1 MPTAWPQTWLLLK
14 PNRKGP
20 RKLGPFFM
28 IEKKLFDVNV
38 QQGITRHWHYNTD
51 TDEVTIQTQ
60 QDVTDVI
67 EANKAIYNSVD
78 EKANWTG
85 EWHLVASIPEALYY
99 KMKAEGKIDDQE
111 YMKRWLND
119 SDNQFFRTRPGK
131 V

>member
-1 MPTAWPQTWLLLK
+1 
-14 PNRKGP
+14 
-20 RKLGPFFM
+20 M
-28 IEKKLFDVNV
+28 IEKKLFDVNA
-38 QQGITRHWHYNTD
+38 QQGITRTWHYNTD
-51 TDEVTIQTQ
+51 NDEVTIQTQ

-67 EANKAIYNSVD
+67 EANKAIYNAVD

-111 YMKRWLND
+111 YMKKWLND

>member
-1 MPTAWPQTWLLLK
+1 
-14 PNRKGP
+14 
-20 RKLGPFFM
+20 M
-28 IEKKLFDVNV
+28 IEKKLFDVNA

-67 EANKAIYNSVD
+67 EANKAIYNATD

-85 EWHLVASIPEALYY
+85 EWHLVASIPESLYY

-111 YMKRWLND
+111 YMKKWLND
-119 SDNQFFRTRPGK
+119 SDNQFFRTRPGQ

>member
-1 MPTAWPQTWLLLK
+1 
-14 PNRKGP
+14 
-20 RKLGPFFM
+20 M
-28 IEKKLFDVNV
+28 IHKRLFDQNKE
-38 QQGITRHWHYNTD
+38 QGITRIWHENAD
-51 TDEVTIQTQ
+51 TGDVTIETQ

-67 EANKAIYNSVD
+67 EANKAIYNAVD
-78 EKANWTG
+78 EKASWKG